1 MKVLFRRELAA
12 AEDPEAKMKQLVEEF
27 KRATGDVYT
36 TAERL
41 ICNDIIAPHE
51 TRKRII
57 QKLDILRTKNQ
68 DMCFLCKQR
77 RPHGFGKRRERE
89 RSKMGWNGL
98 WSGFGSWT

>member
-68 DMCFLCKQR
+68 DMCFLPTPKKKQGI
-77 RPHGFGKRRERE
+77 RPV
-89 RSKMGWNGL
+89 
-98 WSGFGSWT
+98 